1 MWASPWRLLAWSVVL
16 VVAQASNPQAPVY
29 RSTADMVPLFVT
41 VADKNGRLVTDL
53 TRDDFRVLDNGRPQ
67 ALTLFDS
74 TPQPVRLIVML
85 DVSGSMTGNLPILRA
100 ACDQL
105 FGRLRPDD
113 RVRVGTFGQTIEIS
127 PGFTGDVAAMRAALP
142 TAIAPNAPTP
152 LWRAIDQ
159 AIGEFGGETGR
170 RVVLVLSDGK
180 DAPAMSFGQKYIGQL
195 DVTDRAEREDVMIYA
210 VGLRSRSGR
219 PMMPAG
225 GQNLGAMMA
234 EDLPDPGLGKVALDT
249 GGGYIEIG
257 PRDDLAAAFARVAD
271 ELHSQYLLGF
281 TPPARDGKSHGVDV
295 RLDRSG
301 LKPRAR
307 KNYLAPKSGSGRFE
321 SPAVFR

>member
-1 MWASPWRLLAWSVVL
+1 MWVRPWRLLIWSVAL
-16 VVAQASNPQAPVY
+16 LAAQASNPQAPVY

-41 VADKNGRLVTDL
+41 VADKNGRLATDL
-53 TRDDFRVLDNGRPQ
+53 TKDDFRVFDNGRAQP
-67 ALTLFDS
+67 LTLFDS

-85 DVSGSMTGNLPILRA
+85 DVSGSMIGNLPILRA

-105 FGRLRPDD
+105 FARLRPDD
-113 RVRVGTFGQTIEIS
+113 RVRVGTFGHTIEI
-127 PGFTGDVAAMRAALP
+127 GAAFTGDVAAMRAALP
-142 TAIAPNAPTP
+142 TAIAPDAPTP
-152 LWRAIDQ
+152 LWRALDQ
-159 AIGEFGGETGR
+159 AIGEFRDETGR
-170 RVVLVLSDGK
+170 RVVLVLSDGQ

-210 VGLRSRSGR
+210 VGLHSRGR
-219 PMMPAG
+219 PMMPVAG
-225 GQNLGAMMA
+225 GNLGAMMA
-234 EDLPDPGLGKVALDT
+234 QNLPDPGLGKVALDT
-249 GGGYIEIG
+249 GGGYLEIG

-281 TPPARDGKSHGVDV
+281 APPARDGKSHGVEV
-295 RLDRSG
+295 KLAASG

-321 SPAVFR
+321 PPPVFR

>member
-1 MWASPWRLLAWSVVL
+1 MRARPWRLLTWSL
-16 VVAQASNPQAPVY
+16 VFLAAQASNPQAPVY

-41 VADKNGRLVTDL
+41 VADKSGRLVTDL
-53 TRDDFRVLDNGRPQ
+53 TKDDFRVFDNGRAQP
-67 ALTLFDS
+67 LTLFDS
-74 TPQPVRLIVML
+74 APQPVRLIVLL

-100 ACDQL
+100 ACNQL
-105 FGRLRPDD
+105 FTRLRPDD
-113 RVRVGTFGQTIEIS
+113 RVRVGSFGQTIEIS
-127 PGFTGDVAAMRAALP
+127 PVFTGDVAAMRAALP
-142 TAIAPNAPTP
+142 TVIAPNAPTP
-152 LWRAIDQ
+152 LWRAIDT
-159 AIGEFGGETGR
+159 AIGEFRDEDGR

-195 DVTDRAEREDVMIYA
+195 DVTDRAQREDVMVYA
-210 VGLRSRSGR
+210 VGLHSRSGR
-219 PMMPAG
+219 PMVPAG

-281 TPPARDGKSHGVDV
+281 APPARDGKSHGVEV
-295 RLDRSG
+295 RLGGSG

-307 KNYLAPKSGSGRFE
+307 KSYLAPKGGSGRFE
-321 SPAVFR
+321 PPAVFR